1 MSGSQVEITY
11 DQLELGLSKKARKLT
26 NKRKA
31 GRGQTKVRRNK
42 NKATHLVEN
51 KRIYSLVG
59 FQVE

>member
-11 DQLELGLSKKARKLT
+11 NQLELGLSKKARKLT

-42 NKATHLVEN
+42 NKATHLVE
-51 KRIYSLVG
+51 I
-59 FQVE
+59 

>member
-11 DQLELGLSKKARKLT
+11 DQLELGLSKKARKLI

-51 KRIYSLVG
+51 
-59 FQVE
+59 